1 MAVRFIQPIDTPY
14 ESQFVPMPLE
24 FMQQNIETKQ
34 KGLDT
39 ARTELGTAEF
49 ALDAAPWHEVTG
61 EAQAYRDKFSTSIAS
76 LEEEL
81 EKNKGS
87 YGRVAGQLGALNREF
102 MTDPELQKIK
112 KHYEAY
118 KTNVA
123 PYMGK
128 PNAASLYF
136 RNLMEQDPQTGEWG
150 WKNSSEIRE
159 EDIVSPIE
167 NKVED
172 TITTELVD
180 SLKPSIEEAYGE
192 GSMQMGADG
201 KPVWVTPEGKK
212 LTNLNMENIFTEEA
226 IENYAQRIYNG
237 TEDQYLY
244 LKEFLGI
251 DTLPEIR
258 DYVESVASKAFYK
271 AIDITPEKTT
281 KAPGGG
287 SSGGEGGE
295 DEYYADVAK
304 VELGGDFVGQ
314 DFSEMLTTAQDARLK
329 AAQTLYKDLS
339 TVIGHSLQISGYA
352 PAFKVAV
359 EGTLEQTSDEIL
371 GQKLQSIGNSNPAL
385 AQKLV
390 TAISNPSTFAT
401 MMMSNPYNYFK
412 EGGRLEEEYGFTRE
426 EVSQLEDEM
435 LSTLVGI
442 KSDPNIEEG
451 DLDVVNGILSNY
463 STLKQASERAEQL
476 EAIFTEAAKQSGLA
490 DEKAKNYYID
500 LSLISEV
507 SNINKLDL
515 LKSKSKNLDDLDEL
529 KKLRYSTD
537 EVNNSQELSN
547 LRDKGILEYDS
558 YDKTWGFYR
567 RVSKG
572 YNSAEIVG
580 LKALG
585 LGHTA
590 FTHYPTDKL
599 RNIIGTTSAFNQT
612 VEKLQSESERQ
623 RIAVTEN
630 RSYGSQKR
638 GPLGTYLGN
647 LEERYKKDRNLLE
660 IALQKAAGGDGK
672 NLQNKSLPDML
683 SEKGLSADAEVT
695 AVYVN
700 VNSSGEPTNL
710 ITMTDEEGNT
720 ATFET
725 LIDRNSP
732 ELRNII
738 IQMSKDNEAEVRDAS
753 YLLRTNLMFDKTELG
768 LIDIAFDNMFS
779 RGKENAEEVEVPIKD
794 TRGYIYNFTRTPQ
807 ATIKVNVTAPNGE
820 VIEISSIKNA
830 QGKVLDPTNIKN
842 ADDART
848 YLGYLGTFLAG
859 GQGGSSVGKQRPQA
873 GDRR

>member
-1 MAVRFIQPIDTPY
+1 MAVRFIRPVDTPY
-14 ESQFVPMPLE
+14 ESQFIDMPLE
-24 FMQQNIETKQ
+24 FMQQNLETKQ

-39 ARTELGTAEF
+39 ARTQLGTSEF
-49 ALDAAPWHEVTG
+49 ALNAAPWDELSGT
-61 EAQAYRDKFSTSIAS
+61 AQAYRDKFSTSIAN

-87 YGRVAGQLGALNREF
+87 YGRVTGQLGALNREF
-102 MTDPELQKIK
+102 MTDPELNRIR
-112 KHYEAY
+112 KHYKLYEA
-118 KTNVA
+118 NVA

-128 PNAASLYF
+128 PNAESLYF
-136 RNLMEQDPQTGEWG
+136 RNLMERDPATGG
-150 WKNSSEIRE
+150 WSWKDASEISE
-159 EDIVSPIE
+159 ADIRTPIE
-167 NKVED
+167 DKVES
-172 TITTELVD
+172 TVSTELL
-180 SLKPSIEEAYGE
+180 SYLEPSIKEDYGE
-192 GSMQMGADG
+192 GKFIYDEKGKLIWLKPDG
-201 KPVWVTPEGKK
+201 TKITD
-212 LTNLNMENIFTEEA
+212 LNLDNPYIKSA
-226 IENYAQRIYNG
+226 IDTYSQRILEG
-237 TEDQYLY
+237 TADQYLY
-244 LKEFLGI
+244 IKEFKGLNTLEDIKNLVTGI
-251 DTLPEIR
+251 
-258 DYVESVASKAFYK
+258 ASKGFYRK
-271 AIDITPEKTT
+271 EDVTLGGATNV
-281 KAPGGG
+281 AGGG
-287 SSGGEGGE
+287 SRGDGSDE

-401 MMMSNPYNYFK
+401 MMMTNPYNYFK

-476 EAIFTEAAKQSGLA
+476 EAIFTEAAKQSGLD
-490 DEKAKNYYID
+490 DETVKESFRILD
-500 LSLISEV
+500 LISKRV
-507 SNINKLDL
+507 GKGITK
-515 LKSKSKNLDDLDEL
+515 KSLTDKGFAHASLEHNG
-529 KKLRYSTD
+529 YSTSQIDND
-537 EVNNSQELSN
+537 ENLSQLKDLGVLQYNNEENLWRFVTMSSNTTNLTTELEN
-547 LRDKGILEYDS
+547 AIDVAHDFA
-558 YDKTWGFYR
+558 KT
-567 RVSKG
+567 
-572 YNSAEIVG
+572 A
-580 LKALG
+580 
-585 LGHTA
+585 
-590 FTHYPTDKL
+590 
-599 RNIIGTTSAFNQT
+599 
-612 VEKLQSESERQ
+612 EKLQSDSERQ
-623 RIAVTEN
+623 MIAVTEN
-630 RSYGSQKR
+630 NSFGSQKR
-638 GPLGTYLGN
+638 GALGTYLGN
-647 LEERYKKDRNLLE
+647 IEERYKTDRKILE
-660 IALQKAAGGDGK
+660 VALQRAAGGDGK

-683 SEKGLSADAEVT
+683 KEKGLSADAEVT

-710 ITMTDEEGNT
+710 ITMTDGEGKT
-720 ATFET
+720 AIFET

-753 YLLRTNLMFDKTELG
+753 YLLRTNLMFDKTDLG

-820 VIEISSIKNA
+820 VIEISSIRNA

-848 YLGYLGTFLAG
+848 YLGYLGTLLAG
-859 GQGGSSVGKQRPQA
+859 GQGGSSSSVGKQRPQA
-873 GDRR
+873 RDRR

>member
-1 MAVRFIQPIDTPY
+1 MAVRFIQPVDTPY
-14 ESQFVPMPLE
+14 ESQFIDMPLE
-24 FMQQNIETKQ
+24 FMQQNLETKQ

-39 ARTELGTAEF
+39 ARTQLGTSEF
-49 ALDAAPWHEVTG
+49 AIEAAPWHEETG
-61 EAQAYRDKFSTSIAS
+61 MAQAYRDKFSTSIAN

-87 YGRVAGQLGALNREF
+87 YGRVTGQLGALNREF
-102 MTDPELQKIK
+102 MTDPELNRIR
-112 KHYEAY
+112 KHYKLYEA
-118 KTNVA
+118 NVA
-123 PYMGK
+123 PYLGK

-136 RNLMEQDPQTGEWG
+136 ADLMKQDPVTGQWG
-150 WKNSSEIRE
+150 WKDPSEISE
-159 EDIVSPIE
+159 ADIKTPIE
-167 NKVED
+167 DKVEE
-172 TITTELVD
+172 TVSTELL
-180 SLKPSIEEAYGE
+180 SYLKPSIKKIYGE
-192 GSMQMGADG
+192 GSYSYDEKGKLIWLTPDG
-201 KPVWVTPEGKK
+201 KKI
-212 LTNLNMENIFTEEA
+212 TNLNLDNTFTQEA
-226 IENYAQRIYNG
+226 IDEYTNRVLQG
-237 TEDQYLY
+237 DKDQYRY
-244 LKEFLGI
+244 IKEFLGLNSFEDI
-251 DTLPEIR
+251 KNLVTG
-258 DYVESVASKAFYK
+258 VASKGFYRNEEDIPGK
-271 AIDITPEKTT
+271 ATNV
-281 KAPGGG
+281 PGGG
-287 SSGGEGGE
+287 SRGGEGGE

-314 DFSEMLTTAQDARLK
+314 DFSEMLTTAQDTRLK

-401 MMMSNPYNYFK
+401 MMMTNPYNYFK

-476 EAIFTEAAKQSGLA
+476 EAIFTEAAKQSGLD
-490 DEKAKNYYID
+490 DETVKESFRI
-500 LSLISEV
+500 
-507 SNINKLDL
+507 LDL
-515 LKSKSKNLDDLDEL
+515 IE
-529 KKLRYSTD
+529 T
-537 EVNNSQELSN
+537 VT
-547 LRDKGILEYDS
+547 GGLEQKD
-558 YDKTWGFYR
+558 
-567 RVSKG
+567 
-572 YNSAEIVG
+572 IVG
-580 LKALG
+580 LDNVILNLKPFSFSEEAIQKSKELQELKELG
-585 LGHTA
+585 VLQEVGNGNWKFVKQEYSTFFDDYSIA
-590 FTHYPTDKL
+590 PQL
-599 RNIIGTTSAFNQT
+599 EQIVNTTSDFNQA

-630 RSYGSQKR
+630 LSYGSQKR

-753 YLLRTNLMFDKTELG
+753 YLLRTNLMFDKTDLG

-794 TRGYIYNFTRTPQ
+794 TRGYTYNFTRTAQ

-820 VIEISSIKNA
+820 VIEVSSIRNA

-848 YLGYLGTFLAG
+848 YLGYLGTLLAG
-859 GQGGSSVGKQRPQA
+859 GQGGSSSSVGKQRPQA